1 VAAASVGHVDT
12 DRVRGAAAV
21 RSLPPTRT
29 ANIHGPTPL
38 DTTEMPAT
46 HLAPGDPSLERALRN
61 ALEGDVRFDAFTRGL
76 YATDASHYQV
86 EPLGVVFPRSTPDV
100 QVVLELARERGIP
113 VLPRGGGTSQCGQTV
128 GRAIVMDCSRHLTG
142 IGGVRRDPAAGE
154 GPDVAAEIE
163 VEPGVVLDHLNARLR
178 PHGLWFPVD
187 PSTGSRATLG
197 GMAGNNSAGAR
208 SIRYGMMV
216 DNVSALELV
225 LPDGR
230 RSWVGEGVDVAPE
243 LAGELAILR
252 ALYERE
258 AEEIARTRPR
268 TMRNVA
274 GYNLDRL
281 DPAREN
287 LAGLLVGSEGTLAF
301 FSRLRLRLRPLPA
314 VRALGVCHF
323 PDLVSALDAVQHL
336 VDLDPSAVELVDSN
350 VLRLAAERP
359 DFRSAMATFV
369 RGAPGAL
376 LLVEFASTDPGA
388 DLAPALRDLEA
399 RMAQLGFPGS
409 VVFAESAAAQAAVWS
424 VRKAGLNIVMS
435 MAGPRKPVSFI
446 EDCAVP
452 LEHLADYARRVD
464 EIFSR
469 HGTDGTWYAH
479 ASVGCLHVRPALNLK
494 DPDDV
499 SLLRRIAEETHE
511 VVRMFGGTH
520 SGEHGDGIL
529 RSEFLEPMLGRRM
542 TEAFAEVKRTFD
554 PDGIMNPGKIVDP
567 ARMDDR
573 TLLRYPPG
581 YADARALPVVL
592 DWTDSNGMLGAV
604 ERCNNNGACRKYQP
618 DVMCPSFRV
627 THDERHSTRGRANAL
642 RLALSGQFGQG
653 GLAGPEMAEAMSLC
667 VSCKGCRRECP
678 TGVDMAR
685 MKLEWQHARNRASG
699 IPLRER
705 ALASIP
711 RLAPM
716 ISRAS
721 RLLNLGSGV
730 AKRALGLAPQ
740 RPLPRWSRRPWRDT
754 EVEAGRGDG
763 ASRSLA
769 ADATPRVAL
778 FVDTFTRWFEPENA
792 RAALNVLTA
801 GPWGLTAV
809 ESPRGERPLCCGRTY
824 LSAGMLDEARVEA
837 HRLVAALAPLAEA
850 GAWIVGLEPS
860 CLYTLRDEVPAL
872 VPGEASTLVA
882 SRARMFEEFLDAEW
896 AEGRPLPLRDRTGR
910 VLVHGHCHQKAF
922 GGAGATISM
931 LKRVPGLEVEAI
943 ESSCCG
949 MAGAFGY
956 HAEHYET
963 SMAMGELSLLPT
975 VRSAPEQ
982 TRIVAGGTSCRAQ
995 IADGAGRKA
1004 IHPAVLLADALS
1016 SRSRAAPQ

>member
-1 VAAASVGHVDT
+1 
-12 DRVRGAAAV
+12 
-21 RSLPPTRT
+21 
-29 ANIHGPTPL
+29 
-38 DTTEMPAT
+38 MPAT
-46 HLAPGDPSLERALRN
+46 YVAPGDPSLERALRKE
-61 ALEGDVRFDAFTRGL
+61 LRGEVRFDALTRGL
-76 YATDASHYQV
+76 YSTDASHYQI
-86 EPLGVVFPRSTPDV
+86 EPLGVVFPRSTSDV
-100 QVVLELARERGIP
+100 ESVLALARERGVP
-113 VLPRGGGTSQCGQTV
+113 VLPRGGGTSQCGQTI

-142 IGGVRRDPAAGE
+142 IGELQGEAGPPAYRGNARAGLYASDI
-154 GPDVAAEIE
+154 PPEIE
-163 VEPGVVLDHLNARLR
+163 VEPGVVLDHLNERLR

-230 RSWVGEGVDVAPE
+230 RAWVGEGVDAAHTLP
-243 LAGELAILR
+243 GELATLR
-252 ALYERE
+252 ALHARE
-258 AEEIARTRPR
+258 ADEIARTRPR

-281 DPAREN
+281 DPVREN

-301 FSRLRLRLRPLPA
+301 FSRLRLRLSPLPA

-336 VDLDPSAVELVDSN
+336 VDLGPSAVELVDSN

-376 LLVEFASTDPGA
+376 LLVEFASADAGA
-388 DLAPALRDLEA
+388 DLESALRELDA
-399 RMAQLGFPGS
+399 RMADLGFPGS

-464 EIFSR
+464 EIFAR

-499 SLLRRIAEETHE
+499 ALLRRIAEETHE

-529 RSEFLEPMLGRRM
+529 RSEFLESMLGRRM

-554 PDGIMNPGKIVDP
+554 PDGIMNPGRIVDP
-567 ARMDDR
+567 PRMDDR

-581 YADARALPVVL
+581 YSDARTLPVVL
-592 DWTDSNGMLGAV
+592 DWSESGGMLAAV
-604 ERCNNNGACRKYQP
+604 ERCNNNGACRKYRP

-642 RLALSGQFGQG
+642 RLALSGQLGPA
-653 GLAGPEMAEAMSLC
+653 GLDAPEMAEAMSLC

-685 MKLEWQHARNRASG
+685 MKLEWQHARNRAAG
-699 IPLRER
+699 VPLRER
-705 ALASIP
+705 ALAAIP

-716 ISRAS
+716 AS
-721 RLLNLGSGV
+721 SVAGLLNLGGGV
-730 AKRALGLAPQ
+730 AKRALGLAPR
-740 RPLPRWSRRPWRDT
+740 RPLPRWSPRPWRDS
-754 EVEAGRGDG
+754 EAISGREAGPGP
-763 ASRSLA
+763 SRATA
-769 ADATPRVAL
+769 AAPEVAL

-792 RAALNVLTA
+792 RAAMKVLAA
-801 GPWGLTAV
+801 GPWGISAV
-809 ESPRGERPLCCGRTY
+809 EPPRGERPLCCGRTY

-837 HRLVAALAPLAEA
+837 ERLVAALAPVAA
-850 GAWIVGLEPS
+850 SGARIVGLEPS
-860 CLYTLRDEVPAL
+860 CLYTLRDEIPAL
-872 VPGEASTLVA
+872 VPGEASTIVA
-882 SRARMFEEFLDAEW
+882 SRALMLEEFLDAEW
-896 AEGRPLPLRDRTGR
+896 AEGREVPLGGGTGR

-922 GGAGATISM
+922 GGTGATLSM
-931 LKRVPGLEVEAI
+931 LRRVPGLDVEAI

-963 SMAMGELSLLPT
+963 SMAMGELSLLPA
-975 VRSAPEQ
+975 VRSAPDG

-995 IADGAGRKA
+995 IADGAGREA
-1004 IHPAVLLADALS
+1004 VHPAVLLADAVS
-1016 SRSRAAPQ
+1016 